1 MSVVDGT
8 DDETEENTPEEDQ
21 KDNNKKNL
29 NNSIKKIPALIIQV
43 YRKIDLM
50 DI

>member
-1 MSVVDGT
+1 MSIVD
-8 DDETEENTPEEDQ
+8 DKDKEAEENTPEEDQ
-21 KDNNKKNL
+21 KDNNKKSL
-29 NNSIKKIPALIIQV
+29 NNSIKKIPALFIQV